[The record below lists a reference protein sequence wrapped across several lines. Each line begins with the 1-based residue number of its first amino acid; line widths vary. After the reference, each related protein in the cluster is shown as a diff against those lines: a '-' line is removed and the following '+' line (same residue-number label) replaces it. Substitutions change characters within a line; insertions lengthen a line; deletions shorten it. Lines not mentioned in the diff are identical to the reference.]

1 MTVSLTDYSGVS
13 VLIKSFTVSVACTVQ
28 TLIFTTSPPVLTTVQ
43 IGIDALPFSILFAT
57 EQTPNCAQSPVFTLE
72 PIFGLFL
79 ITKNLDGLSGV
90 ISISGATLSSLST
103 FEMTLNADS
112 NDQTA

>member
-1 MTVSLTDYSGVS
+1 
-13 VLIKSFTVSVACTVQ
+13 
-28 TLIFTTSPPVLTTVQ
+28 
-43 IGIDALPFSILFAT
+43 
-57 EQTPNCAQSPVFTLE
+57 LE